1 MSDSNLSSYQ
11 KRKRAELFNAI
22 ETTRPVLPEE
32 KLKMLDDFIEKNE
45 AVVKEVE
52 KEKNIMADNPIKESD
67 LASQTISYANPFGGD
82 DTNSK
87 VQQEHSVR
95 KVGEVNI
102 TQIQPEQ
109 RQVLQEDVRESI
121 DQGVEVSVNNVAEV
135 ELRKDEVAVQKEI
148 IEAPIQNIQNEP
160 VINMHESIGEVNEDL
175 ADESVSASN
184 IDVAGAVDEL
194 SPAQKVV
201 PEKPIVNAEELL
213 KEQRKKLEEELPEL
227 TESQKRL
234 IIEQEKL
241 KRKNKPNAILSFFM
255 KILSVIWAEINRIE
269 VVKKFMVEYNSNVA
283 LAKENALENY
293 STFSKTDSIKLGM
306 EMIVDKYLNP
316 SEQAKNK
323 AFIDKQVDERYSL
336 KLFKQGFV
344 VSAIFISVLLL
355 FGLYENIADNIIPIT
370 FLREVLFIIPF
381 TLFAFIV
388 YKFHNKIYLKSL
400 FPLTAMTAGIFGLVV
415 AMIFIINS
423 YIFVTVLSLAL
434 AVVLIYFGFTR
445 LDLDL
450 KKLSKEFSFEDKDKQ
465 CPTCGKLVPKGES
478 YCYNCERE
486 VY

>member
-22 ETTRPVLPEE
+22 ETSRPVLAED
-32 KLKMLDDFIEKNE
+32 KLKMLDEFIEKNE

-52 KEKNIMADNPIKESD
+52 KEKNIMADNLIKESE
-67 LASQTISYANPFGGD
+67 LASQTISYTNPFSGEAD
-82 DTNSK
+82 IPK
-87 VQQEHSVR
+87 VQEEQLVR
-95 KVGEVNI
+95 KVEAVNVS
-102 TQIQPEQ
+102 QIQPEQ
-109 RQVLQEDVRESI
+109 RQIVQEEVQESVQTI
-121 DQGVEVSVNNVAEV
+121 
-135 ELRKDEVAVQKEI
+135 QKES
-148 IEAPIQNIQNEP
+148 E
-160 VINMHESIGEVNEDL
+160 INMHESIGEVNEDL
-175 ADESVSASN
+175 ADENVDTSN
-184 IDVAGAVDEL
+184 IDVSGAVDTL
-194 SPAQKVV
+194 ASAQTAV
-201 PEKPIVNAEELL
+201 PEKPVVNAEELL
-213 KEQRKKLEEELPEL
+213 QAQRKKLEEELPEL

-234 IIEQEKL
+234 IIEQEKM
-241 KRKNKPNAILSFFM
+241 KKKDRPNAVVEFFM
-255 KILSVIWAEINRIE
+255 KIFGIIWTEINRVE
-269 VVKKFMVEYNSNVA
+269 GVKKFMVEYNSNVA

-293 STFSKTDSIKLGM
+293 STFSKTDSLKLGM

-323 AFIDKQVDERYSL
+323 AFIDKKVDERYSL

-344 VSAIFISVLLL
+344 VSAIFISILLL
-355 FGLYENIADNIIPIT
+355 FGLYENITDNIIPIT

-381 TLFAFIV
+381 GMFAFVV
-388 YKFHNKIYLKSL
+388 YKYHERIYLKSL

-423 YIFVTVLSLAL
+423 YIFVTVLSLVL
-434 AVVLIYFGFTR
+434 AVILIYFGFTR

-450 KKLSKEFSFEDKDKQ
+450 KKLSKEFSMPDKDKQ
-465 CPTCGKLVPKGES
+465 CPTCGKLVPKGEN